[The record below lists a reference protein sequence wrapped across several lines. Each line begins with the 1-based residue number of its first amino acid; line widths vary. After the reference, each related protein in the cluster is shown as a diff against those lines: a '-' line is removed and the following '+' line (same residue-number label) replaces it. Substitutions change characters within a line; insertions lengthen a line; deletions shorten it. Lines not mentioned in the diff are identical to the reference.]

1 MSEGGAE
8 LPVLHPKDLDLQ
20 RDDQQWLIRSLWGR
34 AAVGIVGGAPK
45 CCKTFFGLDMA
56 VSVASGTKALGH
68 FEVEDHGA
76 VLVYLA
82 EDGLPMVRQ
91 RIESLCRRRL
101 LDLAGLDLKVI
112 TAPTLRLDL
121 KSDQDRLRATVRRLR
136 PRMLLLDPLVRLH
149 RLDENSATEISG
161 LLGYLREI
169 QRTFDVAVVLVHHA
183 SKRHRSEPGQAL
195 RGSGDLHAFGDSNA
209 YLVRNGNHLVL
220 TIEHRAARAPD
231 PLLLEL
237 VAGPNGEGVHL
248 EIKPSGNEPDPAR
261 VLAAAIVVLLKES
274 GTPIPRN
281 QLRDQLRVKN
291 ERLGEVLLD
300 LERRGRI
307 QRSDAGWL
315 AAPGV

>member
-149 RLDENSATEISG
+149 RLDENSATEIWVS
-161 LLGYLREI
+161 
-169 QRTFDVAVVLVHHA
+169 
-183 SKRHRSEPGQAL
+183 
-195 RGSGDLHAFGDSNA
+195 
-209 YLVRNGNHLVL
+209 
-220 TIEHRAARAPD
+220 
-231 PLLLEL
+231 
-237 VAGPNGEGVHL
+237 
-248 EIKPSGNEPDPAR
+248 
-261 VLAAAIVVLLKES
+261 
-274 GTPIPRN
+274 
-281 QLRDQLRVKN
+281 
-291 ERLGEVLLD
+291 
-300 LERRGRI
+300 
-307 QRSDAGWL
+307 
-315 AAPGV
+315 